1 MLQEIKTLVQT
12 LNEQR
17 DAYYNKDSP
26 KMTDKEYDRLF
37 DRLEE
42 LEKKS
47 GIIFSNSPTKSVG
60 YYPVSELAKVRHT
73 SQAAYVATASAQGGA
88 AAAGA
93 TTGTALAGPLG
104 TVVGVI
110 VTSKTF
116 WKVVGGILMAIFLW
130 MFIIANL
137 IGIILTYLGF
147 ADADAF
153 ANEAQSEELANLK
166 VRVEQILDKEEY
178 EHEIMAII
186 EQNRDVRL
194 EEIAADKQEKY
205 NDYELSVIDEYETK
219 FKRNASY
226 YLSIFLLD
234 IWDSNTR
241 NEFLGYSSEWGD
253 MTTNLSSPYDAYFQE
268 AAQSYGVPVAL
279 LKAMGKTESNFNQ
292 SAVSSAG
299 AIGVMQLMP
308 GTAAS
313 LGVDPYDARQ
323 NIMGGAK
330 YIAGNLEQFKGYSNG
345 LELAIAA
352 YNAGPGAVIKYGYQ
366 IPPYKET
373 QNYVKKV
380 LGYLTI
386 EERKNGNNEGTETDE
401 DLSEPYQQ
409 LKTAVTEHVDSFFSW
424 SVTDKKEREIMESVY
439 YQILESG
446 KQEIDQTTYEKLK
459 ADGENVVKE
468 TVPVMKQTVEY
479 TLALLLS
486 SQPVSGSGYEY
497 KYVTSQSTFELVLKV
512 LKVMDEGVSALKDAF
527 FSLFSWKD
535 FVTGGGEDTYVSN
548 IDASGDIFTYDTV
561 GKGVKKVVYFNQ
573 TEEPWGS
580 MPYGTSTIGAAGCGP
595 TSMSIVISTLT
606 GKIVNP
612 QTTCAFS
619 MNNGE
624 YVPGAG
630 TAHSFIG
637 NAASNWGLTC
647 ERVGKDRMDYVVQSL
662 KEGKMVVEICEA
674 YTITGSGSGHFIVL
688 TGVTRDGY
696 ITIADCASRE
706 RSTKAYS
713 VDTIK
718 SYGRDLS
725 AGAFWIIGKD

>member
-1 MLQEIKTLVQT
+1 MRDDKSDASPLDGAAGTVSQAAQTAGQIQKTVNQAR
-12 LNEQR
+12 QG
-17 DAYYNKDSP
+17 AGAAQK
-26 KMTDKEYDRLF
+26 
-37 DRLEE
+37 
-42 LEKKS
+42 
-47 GIIFSNSPTKSVG
+47 
-60 YYPVSELAKVRHT
+60 AAHT

-219 FKRNASY
+219 FKRDASY

>member
-1 MLQEIKTLVQT
+1 MRDDKSDASPLDGAAGTVSQAAQTAGQIQKTVNQAR
-12 LNEQR
+12 QG
-17 DAYYNKDSP
+17 AGAAQK
-26 KMTDKEYDRLF
+26 
-37 DRLEE
+37 
-42 LEKKS
+42 
-47 GIIFSNSPTKSVG
+47 
-60 YYPVSELAKVRHT
+60 AAHT

-110 VTSKTF
+110 VMSKTF

>member
-1 MLQEIKTLVQT
+1 MRDDKSDASPLDGAAGTVSQAAQTAGQIQKTVNQAR
-12 LNEQR
+12 QG
-17 DAYYNKDSP
+17 AGAAQK
-26 KMTDKEYDRLF
+26 
-37 DRLEE
+37 
-42 LEKKS
+42 
-47 GIIFSNSPTKSVG
+47 
-60 YYPVSELAKVRHT
+60 AAHT

>member
-1 MLQEIKTLVQT
+1 MRDDKSNASPLDGAAGTVSQAAQTAGQIQKTVNQAR
-12 LNEQR
+12 QG
-17 DAYYNKDSP
+17 AGAAQK
-26 KMTDKEYDRLF
+26 
-37 DRLEE
+37 
-42 LEKKS
+42 
-47 GIIFSNSPTKSVG
+47 
-60 YYPVSELAKVRHT
+60 AAHT
-73 SQAAYVATASAQGGA
+73 SQAAYAATASAQGGA

-186 EQNRDVRL
+186 EENRDVRL
-194 EEIAADKQEKY
+194 EEIAADKQENY

-424 SVTDKKEREIMESVY
+424 SVTDEKEREIMESVY

-512 LKVMDEGVSALKDAF
+512 LKVMDEGGAALKDAF

>member
-1 MLQEIKTLVQT
+1 MRDDKSDASPLDGAAGTVSQAAQTAGQIQKTVNQAR
-12 LNEQR
+12 QG
-17 DAYYNKDSP
+17 AGAAQK
-26 KMTDKEYDRLF
+26 
-37 DRLEE
+37 
-42 LEKKS
+42 
-47 GIIFSNSPTKSVG
+47 
-60 YYPVSELAKVRHT
+60 AAHT
-73 SQAAYVATASAQGGA
+73 SQAAYAATASAQGGA

-194 EEIAADKQEKY
+194 EEIAADKQENY

-234 IWDSNTR
+234 IWDSSTR

-424 SVTDKKEREIMESVY
+424 SVTDEKKREIMESVY

>member
-1 MLQEIKTLVQT
+1 MRDDKSDASPLDGAAGTVSQAAQTAGQIQKTVNQAR
-12 LNEQR
+12 QG
-17 DAYYNKDSP
+17 AGAAQK
-26 KMTDKEYDRLF
+26 
-37 DRLEE
+37 
-42 LEKKS
+42 
-47 GIIFSNSPTKSVG
+47 
-60 YYPVSELAKVRHT
+60 AAHT

-253 MTTNLSSPYDAYFQE
+253 MTTNLSSPYDAYFQK

>member
-1 MLQEIKTLVQT
+1 MRDDKSNASPLDGAAGTVSQAAQTAGQIQKTVNQAR
-12 LNEQR
+12 QG
-17 DAYYNKDSP
+17 AGAAQK
-26 KMTDKEYDRLF
+26 
-37 DRLEE
+37 
-42 LEKKS
+42 
-47 GIIFSNSPTKSVG
+47 
-60 YYPVSELAKVRHT
+60 AAHT

>member
-1 MLQEIKTLVQT
+1 MRDDKSNASPLDGAAGTVSQATQTAGQIQKTVNQAR
-12 LNEQR
+12 QG
-17 DAYYNKDSP
+17 A
-26 KMTDKEYDRLF
+26 
-37 DRLEE
+37 
-42 LEKKS
+42 
-47 GIIFSNSPTKSVG
+47 G
-60 YYPVSELAKVRHT
+60 AAQKVAHT
-73 SQAAYVATASAQGGA
+73 SQAAYAATASAQGGA

-194 EEIAADKQEKY
+194 EEIAADKQENY

-424 SVTDKKEREIMESVY
+424 SVTDEKEREIMESVY

-512 LKVMDEGVSALKDAF
+512 LKVMDEGVAALKDAF

>member
-1 MLQEIKTLVQT
+1 MRDDKSDASPLDGAAGTVSQAAQTAGQIQKTVNQAR
-12 LNEQR
+12 QG
-17 DAYYNKDSP
+17 AGAAQK
-26 KMTDKEYDRLF
+26 
-37 DRLEE
+37 
-42 LEKKS
+42 
-47 GIIFSNSPTKSVG
+47 
-60 YYPVSELAKVRHT
+60 AAHT

-468 TVPVMKQTVEY
+468 TVPVITQTVEY

>member
-1 MLQEIKTLVQT
+1 MRDDKSDASPLDGAAGTVSQAAQTAGQIQKTVNQAR
-12 LNEQR
+12 QG
-17 DAYYNKDSP
+17 AGAAQK
-26 KMTDKEYDRLF
+26 
-37 DRLEE
+37 
-42 LEKKS
+42 
-47 GIIFSNSPTKSVG
+47 
-60 YYPVSELAKVRHT
+60 AAHT

-713 VDTIK
+713 VDAIK

>member
-1 MLQEIKTLVQT
+1 MRDDKSDASPLDGAAGTVSQAAQTAGQIQKTVNQAR
-12 LNEQR
+12 QG
-17 DAYYNKDSP
+17 AGAAQK
-26 KMTDKEYDRLF
+26 
-37 DRLEE
+37 
-42 LEKKS
+42 
-47 GIIFSNSPTKSVG
+47 
-60 YYPVSELAKVRHT
+60 AAHT

-409 LKTAVTEHVDSFFSW
+409 LKTAVIEHVDSFFSW

>member
-1 MLQEIKTLVQT
+1 MRDDKSDASPLDGAAGTVSQAAQTAGQIQKTVNQAR
-12 LNEQR
+12 QG
-17 DAYYNKDSP
+17 AGAAQK
-26 KMTDKEYDRLF
+26 
-37 DRLEE
+37 
-42 LEKKS
+42 
-47 GIIFSNSPTKSVG
+47 
-60 YYPVSELAKVRHT
+60 AAHT

-352 YNAGPGAVIKYGYQ
+352 YNAGLGAVIKYGYQ

-535 FVTGGGEDTYVSN
+535 FVTGGGADTYVSN

>member
-1 MLQEIKTLVQT
+1 MRDDKSNASPLDGAAGTVSQAAQTAGQIQKTVNQAR
-12 LNEQR
+12 QG
-17 DAYYNKDSP
+17 AGAAQK
-26 KMTDKEYDRLF
+26 
-37 DRLEE
+37 
-42 LEKKS
+42 
-47 GIIFSNSPTKSVG
+47 
-60 YYPVSELAKVRHT
+60 AAHT
-73 SQAAYVATASAQGGA
+73 SQAAYAATASAQGGA

-194 EEIAADKQEKY
+194 EEIAADKQENY

-424 SVTDKKEREIMESVY
+424 SVTDEKEREIMESVY

-512 LKVMDEGVSALKDAF
+512 LKVMDEGVAALKDAF

-548 IDASGDIFTYDTV
+548 IDASGDIFTYDMV

>member
-1 MLQEIKTLVQT
+1 MRDDKSDASPLDGAAGTVSQAAQTAGQIQKTVNQAR
-12 LNEQR
+12 QG
-17 DAYYNKDSP
+17 AGAAQK
-26 KMTDKEYDRLF
+26 
-37 DRLEE
+37 
-42 LEKKS
+42 
-47 GIIFSNSPTKSVG
+47 
-60 YYPVSELAKVRHT
+60 AAHT

-194 EEIAADKQEKY
+194 EEIAADKQENY

>member
-1 MLQEIKTLVQT
+1 MRDDKSDASPLDGAAGTVSQAAQTAGQIQKTVNQAR
-12 LNEQR
+12 QG
-17 DAYYNKDSP
+17 AGAAQK
-26 KMTDKEYDRLF
+26 
-37 DRLEE
+37 
-42 LEKKS
+42 
-47 GIIFSNSPTKSVG
+47 
-60 YYPVSELAKVRHT
+60 AAHT

-352 YNAGPGAVIKYGYQ
+352 YNAGPGAVIKNGYQ

>member
-1 MLQEIKTLVQT
+1 MRDDKSDASPLDGAAGTVSQAAQTAGQIQKTVNQAR
-12 LNEQR
+12 QG
-17 DAYYNKDSP
+17 AGAAQK
-26 KMTDKEYDRLF
+26 
-37 DRLEE
+37 
-42 LEKKS
+42 
-47 GIIFSNSPTKSVG
+47 
-60 YYPVSELAKVRHT
+60 AAHT

-713 VDTIK
+713 IDTIK